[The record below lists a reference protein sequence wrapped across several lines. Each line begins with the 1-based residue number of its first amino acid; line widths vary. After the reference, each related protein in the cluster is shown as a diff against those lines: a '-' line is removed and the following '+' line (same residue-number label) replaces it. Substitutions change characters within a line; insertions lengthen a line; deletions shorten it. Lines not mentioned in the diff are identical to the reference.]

1 MEHPQAP
8 PTSGPKGRRAVLM
21 IALALLLITA
31 SVFLT
36 GRQDPGTFIVTF
48 PSGTELI
55 TDVADTP
62 EKIFFGLA
70 FRDHLP
76 EDRGMVYIFDSS
88 DRHRLTTK
96 GFMVPV
102 DMIWLDE
109 SKYVVHTVTGAEPCD
124 ERVCPQFGP
133 PPENARYVVQT
144 VAGFVETE
152 GIKPGDVLKF
162 TLRL

>member
-1 MEHPQAP
+1 
-8 PTSGPKGRRAVLM
+8 M
-21 IALALLLITA
+21 IVLALLLITA

-36 GRQDPGTFIVTF
+36 GQQDPGTLIVTF
-48 PSGTELI
+48 PSGTEII

-76 EDRGMVYIFDSS
+76 DDRGMVYIFDSS

-124 ERVCPQFGP
+124 QRVCPHYGP

-144 VAGFVETE
+144 VAGFVDKE
-152 GIKPGDVLKF
+152 GVKPGDVLKF

>member
-1 MEHPQAP
+1 MENARTP
-8 PTSGPKGRRAVLM
+8 PTSGPKGRRAVLI

-36 GRQDPGTFIVTF
+36 SQQDPGTFIVTF
-48 PSGTELI
+48 PSGNELI
-55 TDVADTP
+55 TEVADTP
-62 EKIFFGLA
+62 EKILFGLA

-88 DRHRLTTK
+88 GRHRLSTK
-96 GFMVPV
+96 AFMVPV

-109 SKYVVHTVTGAEPCD
+109 SKYVVHTITHAEPCAKP
-124 ERVCPQFGP
+124 VCPQYGP

-144 VAGFVETE
+144 VAGFVERE
-152 GIKPGDVLKF
+152 GVKPGDVLKF